1 MKSFHLILCLI
12 LVTMQVQGQELQA
25 RMSLVANRVSNQ
37 VDKKVFQTLET
48 SLNTFLN
55 NRKWTSQT
63 YQPFER
69 IKCNFQLNIDQEMGD
84 NVYKAT
90 LTVQASRPVY
100 GSSYESPLI
109 NFQDN
114 SVVFRYVEFQ
124 PIEFN
129 ENRVQGNDPLAA
141 NLTAV
146 LAYYINIILGLDHDS
161 FSPRGGD
168 PFFQKAQQI
177 VNNAPE
183 GRDISGWKAFDGIR
197 NRFRLVENLTDS
209 RFAIIHDAIYT
220 YYRSG
225 MDLLAENE
233 EESRTNVLNAL
244 NFLSTLNRDQ
254 PNTMI
259 LPLFF
264 QGKSNELLNIF
275 IKSKPELKTR
285 ARDLLV
291 KLDITNAGVYKD
303 LK

>member
-69 IKCNFQLNIDQEMGD
+69 IKCNFQLNIDQELGE

-100 GSSYESPLI
+100 GSTYESPLI

-168 PFFQKAQQI
+168 PYFQKAQQI

-225 MDLLAENE
+225 MDMLAENE
-233 EESRTNVLNAL
+233 EESRTNILNAL

>member
-1 MKSFHLILCLI
+1 MKSFHIILCLI
-12 LVTMQVQGQELQA
+12 LINVQVQGQELQA
-25 RMSLVANRVSNQ
+25 RMSVVANRVSNQ

-69 IKCNFQLNIDQEMGD
+69 IKCNFQLNIDQELGE

>member
-1 MKSFHLILCLI
+1 MKSFHIILCLI
-12 LVTMQVQGQELQA
+12 LINVQVQGQELQA
-25 RMSLVANRVSNQ
+25 RMSVVANRVSNQ

-114 SVVFRYVEFQ
+114 SVIFRYVEFQ

>member
-1 MKSFHLILCLI
+1 MKSFHIILCLI
-12 LVTMQVQGQELQA
+12 LINVQVQGQELQA
-25 RMSLVANRVSNQ
+25 RMSVVANRVSNQ

>member
-1 MKSFHLILCLI
+1 
-12 LVTMQVQGQELQA
+12 
-25 RMSLVANRVSNQ
+25 
-37 VDKKVFQTLET
+37 
-48 SLNTFLN
+48 
-55 NRKWTSQT
+55 
-63 YQPFER
+63 
-69 IKCNFQLNIDQEMGD
+69 
-84 NVYKAT
+84 
-90 LTVQASRPVY
+90 
-100 GSSYESPLI
+100 
-109 NFQDN
+109 
-114 SVVFRYVEFQ
+114 
-124 PIEFN
+124 
-129 ENRVQGNDPLAA
+129 VQGNDPLAA

>member
-1 MKSFHLILCLI
+1 MKSFRIVLLLVLIS
-12 LVTMQVQGQELQA
+12 TQVKAQELQA
-25 RMSLVANRVSNQ
+25 RLSVVANRVSNQ

-55 NRKWTSQT
+55 NRKWTGQT

-69 IKCNFQLNIDQEMGD
+69 IKSNFQLNIDQELGE

-129 ENRVQGNDPLAA
+129 ENRVQGNDPVAA

-146 LAYYINIILGLDHDS
+146 LAYYVNIIIGLDHDS

-168 PFFQKAQQI
+168 PYFQKAQNI

-225 MDLLAENE
+225 MDQLVENE
-233 EESRTNVLNAL
+233 EESRNNVLNAL
-244 NFLSTLNRDQ
+244 NFLTTLNREN

-275 IKSKPELKTR
+275 SKSKPELKTR
-285 ARDLLV
+285 ARDMLV

>member
-1 MKSFHLILCLI
+1 MKSFRIVLLLVLIS
-12 LVTMQVQGQELQA
+12 VQVKAQELQA
-25 RMSLVANRVSNQ
+25 RLSVVANRVSNQ

-55 NRKWTSQT
+55 NRKWTGQT

-69 IKCNFQLNIDQEMGD
+69 IKSNFQLNIDQELGE

-129 ENRVQGNDPLAA
+129 ENRVQGNDPVAA

-146 LAYYINIILGLDHDS
+146 LAYYVNIIIGLDHDS

-168 PFFQKAQQI
+168 PYFQKAQNI

-225 MDLLAENE
+225 MDQLVENE
-233 EESRTNVLNAL
+233 EESRNNVLNAL
-244 NFLSTLNRDQ
+244 NFLTTLNREN

-275 IKSKPELKTR
+275 SKSKPELKTR
-285 ARDLLV
+285 ARDMLV

-303 LK
+303 LN